1 MRPINSIKSA
11 MKLMN
16 SNKNK
21 LNSKKKNWLFKLMAN
36 TTSAKS
42 FQFQLN
48 KLFPNEQLM
57 LVVDPSIKIL
67 RIAP

>member
-11 MKLMN
+11 MKPMN
-16 SNKNK
+16 SSKNK
-21 LNSKKKNWLFKLMAN
+21 QNSKKNWLFKLMAN

-42 FQFQLN
+42 SQFQLN
-48 KLFPNEQLM
+48 KLFSNEQLM